1 MKKLLMASLIAGVLL
16 FMPAAEAAIETYTGE
31 GTATSGDNETQAQVV
46 ERAKLY
52 AKKNALEQAGVYI
65 QYRATT
71 KDFEFSEDELV
82 AATAGIVKVVGK
94 PKVEKNLLGGD
105 ALQVHVELTV
115 EIDTDVLQREMDKM
129 RPKPPID
136 RPEPVKEPERKIE
149 PVQPKIEEPKPE
161 EPKIEKI
168 EKIEPTIPEPP
179 TPPIPNPVVTTDAKA
194 MTDRLFDLIN
204 AERAKVGKAPFT
216 RDPILAQGAKT
227 RVKEL
232 TRKWSHKRPD
242 GSDWW
247 SVFPPSVQQRS
258 LWEYIH
264 GGYDSPEK
272 VIKWYSEQT
281 DSKILSGSFQ
291 KIGIAY
297 INDPNSDE
305 EHFWIVILG

>member
-1 MKKLLMASLIAGVLL
+1 MKRLFMTTLIAGSLF

-136 RPEPVKEPERKIE
+136 RPDPLP
-149 PVQPKIEEPKPE
+149 PEPKV
-161 EPKIEKI
+161 
-168 EKIEPTIPEPP
+168 EKIEPPKPITT
-179 TPPIPNPVVTTDAKA
+179 TPPIITPPSPNPVVTTDAKT
-194 MTDRLFDLIN
+194 MTDGLFELIN

-272 VIKWYSEQT
+272 VIKWYSEQI